1 MKPYKDVR
9 DQLKENNYNDFIE
22 LEPRDNDLIVQP
34 DMTNDGTSERD
45 KEYVDNNKMETC
57 TQTVQNSESETVQ
70 NSESETH
77 MNEETYNDQVEQDTT
92 ATSQSNDD
100 DSKLQNIKEVITTR
114 AEKIECEIIKDIK
127 EINGKINTNTPHLF
141 FLEITSRK
149 HSKMPNL
156 IQIHFVHQIQLR
168 HQVHPQPGP
177 TSQQQ
182 QILLPHPYMLNNHQ
196 QPMIRVNPFNPMMLR
211 NLPPNHPQPMFRLSL
226 H

>member
-1 MKPYKDVR
+1 MKPYKDVC

-70 NSESETH
+70 NSESEAH

-114 AEKIECEIIKDIK
+114 AEKIECKIIKDIK
-127 EINGKINTNTPHLF
+127 ENNGKKHTNTPHPF
-141 FLEITSRK
+141 F
-149 HSKMPNL
+149 
-156 IQIHFVHQIQLR
+156 
-168 HQVHPQPGP
+168 
-177 TSQQQ
+177 
-182 QILLPHPYMLNNHQ
+182 
-196 QPMIRVNPFNPMMLR
+196 
-211 NLPPNHPQPMFRLSL
+211 
-226 H
+226 

>member
-1 MKPYKDVR
+1 MKTYKHVC
-9 DQLKENNYNDFIE
+9 DQLKENNYNDYIE
-22 LEPRDNDLIVQP
+22 LEPRDNDFIVQP
-34 DMTNDGTSERD
+34 DMTNDDTSERD
-45 KEYVDNNKMETC
+45 IENVDNNKMETC
-57 TQTVQNSESETVQ
+57 TQTVQS
-70 NSESETH
+70 SESETH

-100 DSKLQNIKEVITTR
+100 DSKLQNVKEVITTR
-114 AEKIECEIIKDIK
+114 DEKMECEIIKDIK
-127 EINGKINTNTPHLF
+127 ENNGKINTNTPHT

-149 HSKMPNL
+149 HSKMKPRGTLPNPNL
-156 IQIHFVHQIQLR
+156 NQIHQIQLR

-177 TSQQQ
+177 TRQQQ

>member
-1 MKPYKDVR
+1 MKPYKDVC

-57 TQTVQNSESETVQ
+57 TQTVQNSESETVQNSESETVQ

-127 EINGKINTNTPHLF
+127 EINGKINTNTPHF
-141 FLEITSRK
+141 F
-149 HSKMPNL
+149 
-156 IQIHFVHQIQLR
+156 F
-168 HQVHPQPGP
+168 
-177 TSQQQ
+177 
-182 QILLPHPYMLNNHQ
+182 
-196 QPMIRVNPFNPMMLR
+196 
-211 NLPPNHPQPMFRLSL
+211 
-226 H
+226 

>member
-1 MKPYKDVR
+1 MKPYKDVC

-168 HQVHPQPGP
+168 HQVHPQPGT